1 MPRGLQPQSHMFS
14 DVGDPGL
21 EAAEEILEAALVG
34 NIRLHVGFLV
44 CFPIGNGAD
53 IGMACANCY

>member
-1 MPRGLQPQSHMFS
+1 MPRGLRPQSHMFS

-34 NIRLHVGFLV
+34 FLV

-53 IGMACANCY
+53 IGMACTNCY